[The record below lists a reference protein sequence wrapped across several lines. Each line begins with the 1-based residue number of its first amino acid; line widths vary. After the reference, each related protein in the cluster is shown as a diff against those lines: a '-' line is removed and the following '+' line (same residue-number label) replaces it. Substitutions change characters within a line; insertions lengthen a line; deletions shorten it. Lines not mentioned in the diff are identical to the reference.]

1 MTQEHKKG
9 RIINTYKVRQPRI
22 TLLVRNANKQ
32 PCTVHLNANLAV
44 LTINQGNTQNQRLS
58 VKAKNGMDLT
68 LVLRI

>member
-9 RIINTYKVRQPRI
+9 RIINTYKVRQTHI

-32 PCTVHLNANLAV
+32 PYTVHLNANLAV
-44 LTINQGNTQNQRLS
+44 LTINQGNIQNQRLN